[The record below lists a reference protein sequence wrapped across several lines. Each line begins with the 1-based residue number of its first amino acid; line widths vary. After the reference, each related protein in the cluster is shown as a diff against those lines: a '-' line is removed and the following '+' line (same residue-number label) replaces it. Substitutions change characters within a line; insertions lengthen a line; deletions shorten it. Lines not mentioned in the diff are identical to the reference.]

1 MDGTFSYDGSQ
12 SGTITSGGT
21 VPLKH
26 GESITIHDIPAGA
39 HYTVTESGNRGY
51 NVYASGDTGIIAEGT
66 TSAAKF
72 TNSRSNVPKTGED
85 NSMMLGLSL
94 MGISVL
100 GMAGTLLSGN
110 NKRRKGAH
118 QTNR

>member
-1 MDGTFSYDGSQ
+1 MPDTLFGY
-12 SGTITSGGT
+12 
-21 VPLKH
+21 H
-26 GESITIHDIPAGA
+26 
-39 HYTVTESGNRGY
+39 TVTESGNRGY
-51 NVYASGDTGIIAEGT
+51 NVYASGDTGIIAEEK

-85 NSMMLGLSL
+85 NSMMLGLCL

-110 NKRRKGAH
+110 NKRRKPSH
-118 QTNR
+118 VKNR